1 MRPFVCCRVCCPR
14 HPPTPRFWRSR
25 RLHASGTSP
34 SAIPSGK
41 FMSLNH
47 CNGSNAAKESC
58 RKEKFTSQRKVS
70 VFTFH
75 FNVPLHTSKIFHFAF
90 RSPSRCQSKMFI
102 NTVHCQWSCA
112 FECEIFKW
120 AFEAFSLWQLALK
133 KLEKVY
139 CGNDHGRR
147 VEGDGSDLA
156 EKEWTNKNKKSI
168 FPWLPTRHSINF
180 LLLKYFLSTN
190 NEGNAKKLLFN

>member
-1 MRPFVCCRVCCPR
+1 MRIFPSHLPHADVKECHSILWTSGCPTHTRSMRPFVCCRVCCPR

-41 FMSLNH
+41 LMSLNH

-58 RKEKFTSQRKVS
+58 RNRKFTSKRKVS

-90 RSPSRCQSKMFI
+90 RSPSRCRSKCSSILF
-102 NTVHCQWSCA
+102 TARGVA
-112 FECEIFKW
+112 P
-120 AFEAFSLWQLALK
+120 FS
-133 KLEKVY
+133 
-139 CGNDHGRR
+139 
-147 VEGDGSDLA
+147 
-156 EKEWTNKNKKSI
+156 
-168 FPWLPTRHSINF
+168 
-180 LLLKYFLSTN
+180 
-190 NEGNAKKLLFN
+190 AK